1 MANTESKTSQFIEIT
16 GLTKTEAVQFL
27 EATDWV
33 VDEALQLF
41 FTVGRDGL
49 RDALPPQNPGR
60 SFASD
65 YNAYL
70 RESAYRAI
78 YRDHLRQSALRAGVG
93 PETSPRTRRVEKDR
107 VCIPPYTGRRG
118 LIQHWQLGT
127 FS

>member
-49 RDALPPQNPGR
+49 RDASPPQNPGR
-60 SFASD
+60 SFESD
-65 YNAYL
+65 YNAHI
-70 RESAYRAI
+70 RESAFQAI
-78 YRDHLRQSALRAGVG
+78 YRDHLRESALRAGVG
-93 PETSPRTRRVEKDR
+93 PETSPPTS
-107 VCIPPYTGRRG
+107 PGNSG
-118 LIQHWQLGT
+118 LSRNGYADEEPVTPEGQVRPG
-127 FS
+127 